1 MLVERVELPEDL
13 VVADVFVVVLVD
25 LEGPVVAVLR
35 VLLEDVL
42 RVVVTLV
49 GLPDVAELVV
59 RVVLVVREGPVV
71 AVLRVLVLTGRALV
85 FTERVLTVFRLS
97 KVRLLT
103 LLPG

>member
-1 MLVERVELPEDL
+1 MVERVVP
-13 VVADVFVVVLVD
+13 VD

-35 VLLEDVL
+35 VLLDDVL

-103 LLPG
+103 LPG

>member
-1 MLVERVELPEDL
+1 MLVDCVELPEDL

>member
-1 MLVERVELPEDL
+1 MLVERVELLPDL
-13 VVADVFVVVLVD
+13 VVADVFVVLVD
-25 LEGPVVAVLR
+25 LEGLVVAVLR

-49 GLPDVAELVV
+49 GLPEVAELVV

-71 AVLRVLVLTGRALV
+71 AALRVLVLTGRALV

-97 KVRLLT
+97 NVRLLA
-103 LLPG
+103 LPG

>member
-1 MLVERVELPEDL
+1 
-13 VVADVFVVVLVD
+13 
-25 LEGPVVAVLR
+25 VVAVLR
-35 VLLEDVL
+35 VLLDDVL

-59 RVVLVVREGPVV
+59 RVVPVEREGPVV

-103 LLPG
+103 LPG

>member
-1 MLVERVELPEDL
+1 
-13 VVADVFVVVLVD
+13 
-25 LEGPVVAVLR
+25 VVAVLR

-59 RVVLVVREGPVV
+59 RVVPVEREGPVV

-103 LLPG
+103 LPG

>member
-1 MLVERVELPEDL
+1 MLVERVELPVDL

-103 LLPG
+103 LPG

>member
-1 MLVERVELPEDL
+1 M
-13 VVADVFVVVLVD
+13 
-25 LEGPVVAVLR
+25 VAVLR
-35 VLLEDVL
+35 VLRDDVL

-59 RVVLVVREGPVV
+59 RVVPVEREGPVV

-103 LLPG
+103 LPG

>member
-1 MLVERVELPEDL
+1 M
-13 VVADVFVVVLVD
+13 
-25 LEGPVVAVLR
+25 VAVLR